1 MQDVPKVLVPAP
13 VPKMNAWIDASSLI
27 ESAKE
32 AKIEIDTSVDF
43 THGSIKVNKQGHPNN
58 KNTLGNKRNILGKPM
73 NKYKNSEVENININT
88 VPKRL
93 DVKEATEEVEHF
105 HISNGKKKQTWRE
118 NKFDNKNYKA
128 KFQKSS
134 RSHAYRNNYSRCL
147 NAQENRSRQQ
157 HAQQEPHVL
166 EKDILVPTS
175 NIMNDYGQYRTL
187 VLSDPSLQQP
197 VNEKFP
203 AIPLLSPAAAVSG
216 DSFAN
221 TNHALFSGPQTTPTL
236 FPKTPLTLETPETLK
251 ENHFK
256 PFKGSKMP
264 SETMKQRNSFNAEHN
279 SYEQSTRFRTREPA
293 FIIGGHCYGAPP
305 NFNHPIGVPFLQP
318 FPPPFPP
325 PLPPPSTVSCSL
337 PLPHPFPLPLPV
349 PMQLPPSLPLH
360 PPGKLPS
367 RFEIPGYLPSA
378 TLDSQKVT
386 SKIIPLD
393 AAVKKLDSES
403 TNDKFERVAEQIL
416 YYFSTDN
423 LCRDL
428 YLRGNMSK
436 EGYVPISLLN
446 GFKRIKLICGDD
458 ERFVDYVLD
467 HIPELEKRGDSV
479 RLRQNWER
487 WILPGTK
494 R

>member
-1 MQDVPKVLVPAP
+1 
-13 VPKMNAWIDASSLI
+13 
-27 ESAKE
+27 
-32 AKIEIDTSVDF
+32 
-43 THGSIKVNKQGHPNN
+43 
-58 KNTLGNKRNILGKPM
+58 
-73 NKYKNSEVENININT
+73 
-88 VPKRL
+88 
-93 DVKEATEEVEHF
+93 
-105 HISNGKKKQTWRE
+105 
-118 NKFDNKNYKA
+118 
-128 KFQKSS
+128 
-134 RSHAYRNNYSRCL
+134 
-147 NAQENRSRQQ
+147 
-157 HAQQEPHVL
+157 
-166 EKDILVPTS
+166 
-175 NIMNDYGQYRTL
+175 MNDYGQYRTL

-236 FPKTPLTLETPETLK
+236 FPKTPLTVETPETLK

-305 NFNHPIGVPFLQP
+305 NFNHPIGVPFLQ
-318 FPPPFPP
+318 PFPP

-393 AAVKKLDSES
+393 AAVKKLDSEADFVLFF
-403 TNDKFERVAEQIL
+403 NGQ
-416 YYFSTDN
+416 
-423 LCRDL
+423 
-428 YLRGNMSK
+428 
-436 EGYVPISLLN
+436 SLSRPL
-446 GFKRIKLICGDD
+446 FKGKH
-458 ERFVDYVLD
+458 E
-467 HIPELEKRGDSV
+467 
-479 RLRQNWER
+479 
-487 WILPGTK
+487 
-494 R
+494 

>member
-134 RSHAYRNNYSRCL
+134 RSHAYRNNYK
-147 NAQENRSRQQ
+147 
-157 HAQQEPHVL
+157 PHVL

-305 NFNHPIGVPFLQP
+305 NFNHPI
-318 FPPPFPP
+318 
-325 PLPPPSTVSCSL
+325 VSCSL

-378 TLDSQKVT
+378 TLDSQNVT